1 MAEKGAEEQK
11 VKEMATG
18 VFKQS
23 NSPWAAPEVL
33 AKKKDNSCFFCV
45 GCRQLSAVTN
55 PDLYPLLYIDN
66 ASDQLASS
74 VWFHSLH
81 LQSVYWQVALTSD
94 AKVKTVSVDYEK
106 LTMKAYGNGSE
117 DCLPVHLHIKHLYL
131 PAMYGIIS
139 VVGLM
144 GNLTAITVYV
154 VKLRPWKSGSVVMVN
169 LTMADLLYA
178 LSLPF
183 LVHFYSTGDWTL
195 CEFMCHF
202 LHSCFHF
209 NMYSSVLF
217 LACFSVFRH
226 EAVVY
231 LLWAAHV
238 QRK

>member
-1 MAEKGAEEQK
+1 M
-11 VKEMATG
+11 
-18 VFKQS
+18 
-23 NSPWAAPEVL
+23 
-33 AKKKDNSCFFCV
+33 
-45 GCRQLSAVTN
+45 
-55 PDLYPLLYIDN
+55 LL
-66 ASDQLASS
+66 L
-74 VWFHSLH
+74 
-81 LQSVYWQVALTSD
+81 
-94 AKVKTVSVDYEK
+94 
-106 LTMKAYGNGSE
+106 
-117 DCLPVHLHIKHLYL
+117 KHLYL

-195 CEFMCHF
+195 CEFMCRF

-226 EAVVY
+226 EAYWGIWACMAVWVVSLAEITPMLGMITTQMEGTSTMCLDFASNDPEQVWWY
-231 LLWAAHV
+231 SWPLTALGFLLPMV
-238 QRK
+238 VVC